1 MDYKEATNKIK
12 EILDSQ
18 DENKIQTVVDF
29 LQSQFQTYSWVGI
42 YIVKNDVLHLGPW
55 NGPHATEHTKI
66 PIGHGIC
73 GSAAKTG
80 KTENIAEVCADE
92 RYLSCFIST
101 RSEIVVPIIYKES
114 IIGEIDIDSDQPNA
128 FNHSDEHFLKE
139 IADMLAKHIHNM

>member
-1 MDYKEATNKIK
+1 MNYKEAAKKIK
-12 EILDSQ
+12 EILDQ
-18 DENKIQTVVDF
+18 NKENKIQEVVDY
-29 LQSQFQTYSWVGI
+29 LQSQFEAYTWVGI
-42 YIVKNDVLHLGPW
+42 YIVKNNMLHLGPW

-80 KTENIAEVCADE
+80 KTENISDVQSDD

-101 RSEIVVPIIYKES
+101 RSEIVVPITFNHS
-114 IIGEIDIDSDQPNA
+114 IIGEIDIDSDQPDA
-128 FNHSDEHFLKE
+128 FTTTDERFLKE